1 MKQNKKG
8 LNFAIGGIAAGI
20 AILCFAGGYFFNKKE
35 SVVVLNPEVIR
46 RESVLFQ
53 KIAIEQEKY
62 ETYLKTQ
69 VMVLQNIL
77 ETDAKKFNEK
87 KKTLSKKEIEKE
99 EKALNEKATVLQQKY
114 QAEVARITTISQ
126 KAATRMDELLN
137 ETADEFTKQNGYG
150 ILLLKNMTFFTRPCV
165 DVTAD
170 FVRLFNEKTV
180 SVSFTDLIVFSEN
193 QEQSQLQKEEK
204 KGTLENQDSADQK
217 VRQLLQKEES
227 K

>member
-8 LNFAIGGIAAGI
+8 LNFAIGGIAVGI
-20 AILCFAGGYFFNKKE
+20 SVLCFTGGYFLNKKE
-35 SVVVLNPEVIR
+35 SVAVLNPEIIR

-62 ETYLKTQ
+62 KTFLKTQ
-69 VMVLQNIL
+69 VMVLQNVL

-87 KKTLSKKEIEKE
+87 KKALSKKEIEKE

-114 QAEVARITTISQ
+114 QAEVAHITTISQ

-137 ETADEFTKQNGYG
+137 ETADEFSKQNGYDV
-150 ILLLKNMTFFTRPCV
+150 LLLKNMTFFARPCV
-165 DVTAD
+165 DVTVD
-170 FVRLFNEKTV
+170 FVRLFNEKTA
-180 SVSFTDLIVFSEN
+180 SVSFADLIMSSKNE
-193 QEQSQLQKEEK
+193 EQSQLQKDEK
-204 KGTLENQDSADQK
+204 KVIPENQDSTDQK
-217 VRQLLQKEES
+217 NQQLLQKEES